1 MYRMFVVSVGGS
13 KFWLFRATIS
23 NPQLVFVVLWLVV
36 ATAVVTGTY
45 DRLSRVQNDVFF
57 SVGRFTLDP
66 LDQWLF
72 TVSLIV
78 FIKY

>member
-1 MYRMFVVSVGGS
+1 MSVGGS

-36 ATAVVTGTY
+36 VTAVVTGTY